1 MQQNSSYKGWSYY
14 RSPNIQFHKLQ
25 YSPLIYQNFN
35 LFISNETVDFQPQI
49 INVNKVNPNEG
60 LCVSEVKEIKECN
73 SDLNSDGKRSDK
85 IMTHKLDLKRE
96 NIFLQNLGTPC
107 LKPQENIINTYC
119 MKNDD
124 FQKFRCSLGPTSS
137 SSNKSSIFTKSLI
150 KNIVNPNS
158 VESKKKYETK
168 IIIQDEKKI
177 DQISNPVKEDTI
189 NVISS
194 CDEESHDDEDW
205 TPTEKKQLLCN
216 KRNKEKLSIH
226 TQTNINVDKDL
237 IKKSVHYALNLITRV
252 KVKKARI
259 NIKKFNDFLLPKENL
274 KISFK
279 KQFENKKFFD
289 LRKKINECK

>member
-14 RSPNIQFHKLQ
+14 RSPNIQFHKFQ

-35 LFISNETVDFQPQI
+35 LFIMNETVDFQPQI
-49 INVNKVNPNEG
+49 TNLNKVNPNEG
-60 LCVSEVKEIKECN
+60 LCVSEVKEIKE
-73 SDLNSDGKRSDK
+73 SDTDLNTAGKHSDK
-85 IMTHKLDLKRE
+85 IMSHKLDLKRE

-124 FQKFRCSLGPTSS
+124 FQKFRCSVGQTS

-150 KNIVNPNS
+150 KNLVNPIS
-158 VESKKKYETK
+158 VESKIKYETK

-177 DQISNPVKEDTI
+177 EQISNPLKEDTI
-189 NVISS
+189 HIISS
-194 CDEESHDDEDW
+194 WDEESLEDEDW
-205 TPTEKKQLLCN
+205 TPTGKKQLLCI
-216 KRNKEKLSIH
+216 KRNKEKLSIP
-226 TQTNINVDKDL
+226 TQTSSNLDKEL
-237 IKKSVHYALNLITRV
+237 IKKSVYFALNLKTRT

-259 NIKKFNDFLLPKENL
+259 NLKKFNDFLLTNESL

-289 LRKKINECK
+289 IRKKINECK

>member
-1 MQQNSSYKGWSYY
+1 MQQNSSYKGWSFY

-107 LKPQENIINTYC
+107 LKPQ
-119 MKNDD
+119 D
-124 FQKFRCSLGPTSS
+124 
-137 SSNKSSIFTKSLI
+137 
-150 KNIVNPNS
+150 
-158 VESKKKYETK
+158 
-168 IIIQDEKKI
+168 IQDEKKI

-237 IKKSVHYALNLITRV
+237 IKKSVRYALNLITRV